1 MIMKGNPLSFP
12 TFPHASGTWFRFRR
26 HASAAPRA
34 RGRGTE
40 LSGVRGLSPSELS
53 DTSLTGG
60 RGSLHRAPS
69 APPSAEAGAV
79 VRCALPQEP
88 AAAVCTSGKDTLQS
102 FVQPLA
108 TRLSRDI

>member
-1 MIMKGNPLSFP
+1 MKGNPFSFP
-12 TFPHASGTWFRFRR
+12 TFPHASGTWSGFRR
-26 HASAAPRA
+26 RASAAPRA

-40 LSGVRGLSPSELS
+40 LSGVSGLSPPELS

-60 RGSLHRAPS
+60 LHRALSAAPS
-69 APPSAEAGAV
+69 AAAGAV

-102 FVQPLA
+102 FVRPSA
-108 TRLSRDI
+108 TRLSGDM